1 MKNQEGTAPAGAK
14 KKIAAAA
21 AVLTVCLIAAT
32 GAFVW
37 NEMFRVSS
45 VIEIDV
51 NPSIE
56 IEVSK
61 NEKVR
66 DIDALNDEAEIIIGD
81 MDFEGV
87 DIDVAVNALIGS
99 MIKCGYI
106 DETNSSVLVSVR
118 GKDGARST
126 ALKTK
131 VEREVMDILSGYRF
145 DNEVIGQVITDDRA
159 LHEKADL
166 YDISL
171 GKAAFIQRIVDTD
184 ASKNFGELANAG
196 ISELSLIAEANGAD
210 SKDSTT
216 DSFDKMGSGADTS
229 AYIGEAKAQEIALA
243 DAGITVDAGIA
254 ADAGTGSDVKYMRT
268 KMDYEDGVL
277 IYEVE
282 FEYGATEYDYDIRA
296 TDGFIMKRD
305 ADTDVDIPITFPNN
319 KDESGNGEYIGE
331 ARAKDIALEN
341 AGLSES
347 QVTFTKTKLDHDDG
361 RAEYEIEFVSD
372 DTEYEYEIDAVSGQI
387 LDYDRDYRD
396 HHDWH

>member
-14 KKIAAAA
+14 KKIAAAVI
-21 AVLTVCLIAAT
+21 AVLAVCLIAAAT
-32 GAFVW
+32 AFVW

-45 VIEIDV
+45 VVEIDV

-61 NEKVR
+61 NDKVR
-66 DIDALNDEAEIIIGD
+66 DVDALNDDAEIIIGD
-81 MDFEGV
+81 MEFEGV
-87 DIDVAVNALIGS
+87 DIDVAVNALVGS
-99 MIKCGYI
+99 MIRHGYI
-106 DETNSSVLVSVR
+106 DEANSSVLVSVR

-145 DNEVIGQVITDDRA
+145 DNEVIGQVITDNRA

-184 ASKNFGELANAG
+184 ASKDFGELADAG

-210 SKDSTT
+210 SKDSMT

-229 AYIGEAKAQEIALA
+229 VYIGETKAQEIALA
-243 DAGITVDAGIA
+243 DAGIT
-254 ADAGTGSDVKYMRT
+254 ADTGAVSDVKYMRT
-268 KMDYEDGVL
+268 KMDYEDGTL

-282 FEYGATEYDYDIRA
+282 FEYGAAEYDYDIRA

-305 ADTDVDIPITFPNN
+305 ADTDVDIPITFPGN

-341 AGLSES
+341 AGVSES
-347 QVTFTKTKLDHDDG
+347 QVTFTKTKLDYDDG
-361 RAEYEIEFVSD
+361 IAEYEIEFVSD

-387 LDYDRDYRD
+387 LDYDRD
-396 HHDWH
+396 HHDWR

>member
-21 AVLTVCLIAAT
+21 AAVLAVCLIAAA

-66 DIDALNDEAEIIIGD
+66 DVDALNDEAEIIIGD

-87 DIDVAVNALIGS
+87 DIDVAVNAIIGS
-99 MIKCGYI
+99 MIRCGYI
-106 DETNSSVLVSVR
+106 NEANSSVLVSVR

-145 DNEVIGQVITDDRA
+145 DNEVIGQVITDDRT

-184 ASKNFGELANAG
+184 ASKDFGELADAG

-210 SKDSTT
+210 SKDSTA

-243 DAGITVDAGIA
+243 DAGIT
-254 ADAGTGSDVKYMRT
+254 ADTGAVSDVKYMRT
-268 KMDYEDGVL
+268 KMDYEDGTL

-282 FEYGATEYDYDIRA
+282 FEYGAAEYDYDIRA

-305 ADTDVDIPITFPNN
+305 ADTDVDIPITFPGN

-341 AGLSES
+341 AGVSES
-347 QVTFTKTKLDHDDG
+347 QVTFTKTKLDYDDG
-361 RAEYEIEFVSD
+361 RAKYEIEFVSD

-387 LDYDRDYRD
+387 LDYDRD
-396 HHDWH
+396 HHDWR

>member
-14 KKIAAAA
+14 KKIAAAVI
-21 AVLTVCLIAAT
+21 AVLAVCLIAAAA
-32 GAFVW
+32 AFVW

-45 VIEIDV
+45 VVEIDV

-61 NEKVR
+61 NDKVR
-66 DIDALNDEAEIIIGD
+66 DVDALNDDAEIIIGD
-81 MDFEGV
+81 MEFEGV
-87 DIDVAVNALIGS
+87 DIDVAVNALVGS
-99 MIKCGYI
+99 MIRHGYI
-106 DETNSSVLVSVR
+106 DEANSSVLVSVR

-145 DNEVIGQVITDDRA
+145 DNEVIGQVITDNRA

-184 ASKNFGELANAG
+184 ASKDFGELADAG

-210 SKDSTT
+210 SKDSMT

-229 AYIGEAKAQEIALA
+229 VYIGETKAQEIALA
-243 DAGITVDAGIA
+243 DAGIT
-254 ADAGTGSDVKYMRT
+254 ADTGAVSDVKYMRT

-277 IYEVE
+277 VYEVE
-282 FEYGATEYDYDIRA
+282 FEYGSVEYDYDIRA

-319 KDESGNGEYIGE
+319 KDEAGSGEYIGE
-331 ARAKDIALEN
+331 TRAKDIALEN

>member
-21 AVLTVCLIAAT
+21 AVLAVCLIAAA
-32 GAFVW
+32 GVFVW

-66 DIDALNDEAEIIIGD
+66 DVDAINDEAEIIIGD

-196 ISELSLIAEANGAD
+196 INELSLIAEANGAD
-210 SKDSTT
+210 SRDSTT

-254 ADAGTGSDVKYMRT
+254 ADTGAGTDVKYMRT

-282 FEYGATEYDYDIRA
+282 FEYGAAEYDYDIRA

-319 KDESGNGEYIGE
+319 KDEAGSGEYIGE
-331 ARAKDIALEN
+331 TRAKDIALEN

-387 LDYDRDYRD
+387 LDYDRDYSD